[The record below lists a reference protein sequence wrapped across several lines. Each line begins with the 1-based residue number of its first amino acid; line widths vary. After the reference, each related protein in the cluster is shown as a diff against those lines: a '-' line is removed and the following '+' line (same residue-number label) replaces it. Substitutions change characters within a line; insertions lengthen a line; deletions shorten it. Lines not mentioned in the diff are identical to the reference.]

1 MGFKATTNSN
11 IKQHRISNKSGLAE
25 LQDRIVKGMSY
36 MLCFKLVQGIS
47 GSVPFVNSFETLQG
61 QLTGKKYVFL

>member
-1 MGFKATTNSN
+1 M
-11 IKQHRISNKSGLAE
+11 
-25 LQDRIVKGMSY
+25 KGMSY